1 MIFLI
6 FLLAKNDILKM
17 SDEIVYSIKNGDFK
31 AVMKYGDKRGI
42 IFSINAIIDS
52 FDPKIPPQRLKFIL
66 NDTTKLFW
74 GYEISSGREVY
85 MTFNE
90 FYNKFLKKNY
100 LKGTKLINRISD
112 KKTKTN
118 ISEFFKDAQ
127 FVEYTIKNNDYDFN
141 SLIIVFSRG
150 VLSAIL
156 FNKWAP

>member
-1 MIFLI
+1 MIFLT
-6 FLLAKNDILKM
+6 FLLSKSDILKI

-52 FDPKIPPQRLKFIL
+52 FDPKIPPQKLKFIL

-74 GYEISSGREVY
+74 GYEISSGKEVY

-90 FYNKFLKKNY
+90 FYNRFLKKNY
-100 LKGTKLINRISD
+100 LKGTKLVNRISD

-118 ISEFFKDAQ
+118 ISEFFKDVQ

-141 SLIIVFSRG
+141 SLIIVFSKG